1 MVVLSPVRTLFRD
14 HPTESMLAMVLS
26 VLLVTVV
33 FIGVLPA
40 TDALSVLSPSLLGLA
55 VGVTGVVSFLMF
67 ARLATFL
74 TG

>member
-1 MVVLSPVRTLFRD
+1 MLPSVRTLFRD

-33 FIGVLPA
+33 FIGALPA

-55 VGVTGVVSFLMF
+55 VGLTGVVSFLVF

>member
-1 MVVLSPVRTLFRD
+1 MLPPVRTLFRD
-14 HPTESMLAMVLS
+14 HPAESMLAMVLS
-26 VLLVTVV
+26 ALLVTVV

>member
-1 MVVLSPVRTLFRD
+1 
-14 HPTESMLAMVLS
+14 MLAMVLS
-26 VLLVTVV
+26 ALLVTVV

-55 VGVTGVVSFLMF
+55 VGVTGVVSFFVF